1 MYLERLI
8 KRLMSKSKKSSHL
21 ESVDSNPT
29 TGLQLEGDIKSAITK
44 DKEHIYM
51 VGNEEVPYEEG
62 FRMSVGH
69 LLHDFPDRFNAAT
82 PHVELTRPRMETP
95 HDHPHL
101 ERTVACTLS
110 LHVKSNML

>member
-1 MYLERLI
+1 
-8 KRLMSKSKKSSHL
+8 MSKSKKSLHL

-69 LLHDFPDRFNAAT
+69 EKVPFSDIRSTFSHISQDRWDSIFGKK
-82 PHVELTRPRMETP
+82 R
-95 HDHPHL
+95 
-101 ERTVACTLS
+101 S
-110 LHVKSNML
+110 K

>member
-1 MYLERLI
+1 
-8 KRLMSKSKKSSHL
+8 MSKSKKSSHL
-21 ESVDSNPT
+21 ESVDNNPT

-69 LLHDFPDRFNAAT
+69 EKVPFSDIRSTFSHISQDRWDSIFGKK
-82 PHVELTRPRMETP
+82 R
-95 HDHPHL
+95 
-101 ERTVACTLS
+101 S
-110 LHVKSNML
+110 K

>member
-1 MYLERLI
+1 
-8 KRLMSKSKKSSHL
+8 MSKSKKSSHL

-51 VGNEEVPYEEG
+51 VRNEEVPYEEG

-69 LLHDFPDRFNAAT
+69 EKVPFSDIRSTFSHISQDRWDSIFGKK
-82 PHVELTRPRMETP
+82 R
-95 HDHPHL
+95 
-101 ERTVACTLS
+101 S
-110 LHVKSNML
+110 K